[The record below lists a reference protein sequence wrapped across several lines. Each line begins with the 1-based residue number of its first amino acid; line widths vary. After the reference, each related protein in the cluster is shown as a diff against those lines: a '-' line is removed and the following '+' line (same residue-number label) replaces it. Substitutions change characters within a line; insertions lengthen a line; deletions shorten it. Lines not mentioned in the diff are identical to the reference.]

1 MKYIMIKIKIVI
13 AIAILLTTLPA
24 IKTEAAD
31 RFAVLCLNNNTNRII
46 NYKYKWGDGNWKTSR
61 VRPAGRYWHSWK
73 YKRPN
78 QRKSP
83 PFNISFDSDMSNGK
97 YFQTYKLGKFASP
110 EQSCRVGKKYVFKYD
125 GKSKRYVELYKK

>member
-1 MKYIMIKIKIVI
+1 MIKIKIVI

-31 RFAVLCLNNNTNRII
+31 RFAILCLNNNTNRII

-61 VRPAGRYWHSWK
+61 VRPAGRYLHSWK
-73 YKRPN
+73 YKRQN

-83 PFNISFDSDMSNGK
+83 HFRIRFDSDLSSAK
-97 YFQTYKLGKFASP
+97 YWQKYNLKRNASP
-110 EQSCRVGKKYVFKYD
+110 EQSCRSGKNYVFKYD